1 LLFNLGMATS
11 KELRVANLRLLV
23 KEFKTADAVAQR
35 AETAPMYL
43 SQILNGVPSSTGKP
57 RGVGD
62 ALARR
67 LERGCGKSV
76 GWLDKDHSV
85 PAAVGGVSA
94 DASKLTKEELRVLA
108 VYRRASQIDPIAK
121 AVLDDALTMA
131 QGLLDEAT
139 FRQDQG

>member
-1 LLFNLGMATS
+1 MATS
-11 KELRVANLRLLV
+11 KELRLANLRLLV

-67 LERGCGKSV
+67 LERGCEKEV
-76 GWLDKDHSV
+76 GWLDKNHDVVTGV
-85 PAAVGGVSA
+85 PVATANRMMVEDAEEMRLLTAFRLADDRVRDQLNSAV
-94 DASKLTKEELRVLA
+94 D
-108 VYRRASQIDPIAK
+108 
-121 AVLDDALTMA
+121 AVLIKLEQA
-131 QGLLDEAT
+131 
-139 FRQDQG
+139 RRYK

>member
-1 LLFNLGMATS
+1 MLFNPHMATS
-11 KELRVANLRLLV
+11 KELRLANLRLLV

-67 LERGCGKSV
+67 LERGCEKEV
-76 GWLDKDHSV
+76 GWLDKNHDVVTGV
-85 PAAVGGVSA
+85 PVATANRMMVEDAEEMRLLTAFRLADDRVRDQLNSAV
-94 DASKLTKEELRVLA
+94 D
-108 VYRRASQIDPIAK
+108 
-121 AVLDDALTMA
+121 AVLIKLEQA
-131 QGLLDEAT
+131 
-139 FRQDQG
+139 RRYK